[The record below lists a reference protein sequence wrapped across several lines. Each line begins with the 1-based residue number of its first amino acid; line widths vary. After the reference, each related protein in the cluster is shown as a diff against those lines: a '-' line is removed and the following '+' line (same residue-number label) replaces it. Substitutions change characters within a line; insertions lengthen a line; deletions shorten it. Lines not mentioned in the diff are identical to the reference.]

1 MGRSERE
8 IFSGLGGMTI
18 ILISLFLPYLVFL
31 SGFDLL
37 LLELSS
43 LFESNSGS
51 AASDYE
57 FEDGDS
63 EIDGKSA
70 FSILLL
76 SITAFIIP
84 TMPLINMI
92 IVILSVFLL
101 IIGRGTLW
109 AGILQVNVY
118 FFFIIL
124 SLSADLTYSLPLLYI
139 PQYGFWIALLGG
151 ILLCFGGNK
160 GFSKSKNNKKFID
173 DSKFDEYE
181 NVYDTFRSSI
191 SKVTNVKEIDDS
203 RWTRPEYNRRGD
215 INDDGWEVIEYP
227 KGSGNWWWKDYEN
240 LTWEKWD

>member
-51 AASDYE
+51 TASDYE

-118 FFFIIL
+118 FFFI
-124 SLSADLTYSLPLLYI
+124 
-139 PQYGFWIALLGG
+139 ALA
-151 ILLCFGGNK
+151 CN
-160 GFSKSKNNKKFID
+160 
-173 DSKFDEYE
+173 
-181 NVYDTFRSSI
+181 
-191 SKVTNVKEIDDS
+191 
-203 RWTRPEYNRRGD
+203 
-215 INDDGWEVIEYP
+215 
-227 KGSGNWWWKDYEN
+227 
-240 LTWEKWD
+240 